1 MEISFELSGKHG
13 IIRGRTY
20 LPKTQNN
27 ACLILCHGLTGDC
40 HERPLVKIARA
51 LAANGAACILYDCTG
66 SGDSDG
72 ESRNATVRSEVD
84 DTLAVARYA
93 CTLKGVD
100 AGRIVFG
107 GHSLGALVAI
117 LAAKEF
123 GARGLMLLSPALS
136 CYHELIAMLTGE
148 RLAEFRKTGILDL
161 GGFEICKE
169 MVDELS
175 DIDGYRIACE
185 LDLPT
190 MLIHGDLDGDSP
202 VYHSIRLKEKL
213 GDKAELCVIADVH
226 HCYETAP
233 AQAEAARSAVEFMTK
248 TI

>member
-13 IIRGRTY
+13 IIRGRTF
-20 LPKTQNN
+20 LPKTESN

-40 HERPLVKIARA
+40 HERPLVKTARG

-84 DTLAVARYA
+84 DTLEVARYA

-107 GHSLGALVAI
+107 GHSMGALVAVM
-117 LAAKEF
+117 AAKEF
-123 GARGLMLLSPALS
+123 GAKGLMLMSPAFS

-169 MVDELS
+169 MVNELC
-175 DIDGYRIACE
+175 DIDGYQIACE
-185 LDLPT
+185 LNLPT
-190 MLIHGDLDGDSP
+190 MLIHGELDGDSP

-213 GDKAELCVIADVH
+213 GDQAELKLIPDVH
-226 HCYETAP
+226 HCYETAA
-233 AQAEAARSAVEFMTK
+233 AQAEVACSVVKFMTQ